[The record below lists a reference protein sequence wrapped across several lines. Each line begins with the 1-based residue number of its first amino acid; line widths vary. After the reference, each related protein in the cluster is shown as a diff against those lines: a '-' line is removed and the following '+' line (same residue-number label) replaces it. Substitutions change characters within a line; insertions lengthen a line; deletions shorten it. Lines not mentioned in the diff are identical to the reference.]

1 MKNTMSKREYI
12 LTQLWYS
19 LLAAFWFRSTC
30 FTLIFNL
37 SKDWSRVIYWCILF
51 ITTIWGYKLTYK
63 TKRNGFSVFV
73 NAVLPNGIFLIISY
87 FKYFTPVY
95 WIVLGAGVLLS
106 ICFGVLIFSMKVKP
120 GVDLSKLFK
129 CRVRRFLHG
138 TRSIA
143 TVCMALLVV
152 SIGTNSFLGNPMYK
166 TSIES
171 TNSVL
176 TSKSWTVEQQ
186 IDTVKKLQ
194 PEIWEEL
201 SKDEKQDVLG
211 VVRNIELRYLGINH
225 PVELG
230 FSVLEVNTLGSYS
243 ENLYQVLIDLHHLDK
258 SPADEVLHTL
268 LHEMYHVYQHEQIKV
283 LEYIPEEYQ
292 ELLMFSNPNEYA
304 EEVANYTDGDDDYFS
319 YRMQSLELMAN
330 SYADTGV
337 EQYYELID
345 KYTKG
350 NNGDEC

>member
-1 MKNTMSKREYI
+1 MKNTMSKTEYI

-19 LLAAFWFRSTC
+19 FLAMIWFRNTC
-30 FTLIFNL
+30 FTLAFDL
-37 SKDWSRVIYWCILF
+37 SKELSCVVYWGISI
-51 ITTIWGYKLTYK
+51 ITIIWGYKLTYK

-73 NAVLPNGIFLIISY
+73 NAVLPNGIYLIISY
-87 FKYFTPVY
+87 FKYFTTIY
-95 WIVLGAGVLLS
+95 WVVLGTGVLLS
-106 ICFGVLIFSMKVKP
+106 ICLGVLIFSMKVKQ
-120 GVDLSKLFK
+120 GAELSKLFK
-129 CRVRRFLHG
+129 CRAIRFLHG
-138 TRSIA
+138 MRSIA
-143 TVCMALLVV
+143 SICMVVLIV

-166 TSIES
+166 TNIES
-171 TNSVL
+171 TSSVF

-186 IDTVKKLQ
+186 IDVVKKLQ
-194 PEIWEEL
+194 PDVCAEL
-201 SKDEKQDVLG
+201 SMEEKQDVLG

-230 FSVLEVNTLGSYS
+230 FSVLEVNTLGSYN

-258 SPADEVLHTL
+258 SPIDEVLHTL

-292 ELLMFSNPNEYA
+292 ELLMFSNPIEYA

-330 SYADTGV
+330 SYADSGV

-350 NNGDEC
+350 ENDDE